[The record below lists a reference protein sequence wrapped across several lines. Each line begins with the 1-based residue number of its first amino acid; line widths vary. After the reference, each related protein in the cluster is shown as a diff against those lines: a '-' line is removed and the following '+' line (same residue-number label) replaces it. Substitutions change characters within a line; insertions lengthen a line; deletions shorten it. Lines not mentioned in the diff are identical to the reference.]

1 MSTPTQDPSQTL
13 DMTAAALFAGPG
25 EMRARCRAFDWAATS
40 LGPVE
45 AWPTALQALVGVV
58 LASRQPM
65 ILWWGPELVQLY
77 NDAYRPSLSADRH
90 AAALGAHARE
100 FWHDAWP
107 IVGPEIEAMLAGG
120 PATWHEDRLVPI
132 VREGRLEDVYW
143 TYGYTP
149 IRDAGSVAGV
159 LITTLDTSARV
170 RARSARETELELANQ
185 QLQDQAAELEVT
197 NEELQASAAELEAT
211 NEELQAT
218 AAALTER
225 TAQAEDAA
233 AALADSERQWR
244 TMLDAMPMLAWTA
257 GADGS
262 IEWYN
267 AGWYAY
273 TGTTPEEMAGWGWQR
288 VHDPAVLP
296 RVLERW
302 RASIATGEPFEMT
315 FPLRGADGRFR
326 AFLTRVT
333 PVRDGE
339 GDVVRWFG
347 TNTDVEAEHA
357 AREAAEHANRAKTDF
372 MATMSHELRTPLNAI
387 AGYAELL
394 EIGIHG
400 PMTDPQRT
408 AISRIQR
415 SQRHL
420 LGLINDVL
428 NFAKLEVG
436 RVEYAIR
443 DVAVC
448 DVVDELDPLVAPQL
462 AAKALTYDRTRC
474 TERCVVRADA
484 DKLQQ
489 ILLNVLSNAIK
500 FTAPA
505 GAITLRCREQGPH
518 LAVAIEDTG
527 IGIAP
532 ERWDDIFE
540 PFVQID
546 RRLNTPHEGTGLGL
560 AISRD
565 LARGMGGDLTV
576 ESTPGVGSTFTLTLP
591 RAHGAA

>member
-1 MSTPTQDPSQTL
+1 
-13 DMTAAALFAGPG
+13 
-25 EMRARCRAFDWAATS
+25 
-40 LGPVE
+40 V
-45 AWPTALQALVGVV
+45 
-58 LASRQPM
+58 
-65 ILWWGPELVQLY
+65 
-77 NDAYRPSLSADRH
+77 
-90 AAALGAHARE
+90 
-100 FWHDAWP
+100 
-107 IVGPEIEAMLAGG
+107 
-120 PATWHEDRLVPI
+120 
-132 VREGRLEDVYW
+132 
-143 TYGYTP
+143 
-149 IRDAGSVAGV
+149 SVAGV

-211 NEELQAT
+211 NEELQPRRRRSPSAQRR
-218 AAALTER
+218 LR
-225 TAQAEDAA
+225 TPRRARRQRTPVADDARRDA
-233 AALADSERQWR
+233 HAR
-244 TMLDAMPMLAWTA
+244 LDRGRRRLHRVVQR
-257 GADGS
+257 GVV
-262 IEWYN
+262 
-267 AGWYAY
+267 
-273 TGTTPEEMAGWGWQR
+273 R
-288 VHDPAVLP
+288 VHRHHARGDGGVGMAARARPAVLP

-339 GDVVRWFG
+339 GRRGALVR
-347 TNTDVEAEHA
+347 DEHRRRGRA
-357 AREAAEHANRAKTDF
+357 RGARGRGAREPAKTDF